1 MHPAQLRA
9 FVAAAE
15 AGGIAAGARRLDMA
29 QPGVTRHLRELER
42 STGTRLLDRR
52 REGSRLTPAGRW
64 LLPRARRLLAD
75 LETLGQQFVEQH
87 GRGGRTLRIG
97 CIAPLLDDLALPA
110 AASLREA
117 GARPAVVVFALTPRE
132 QLDRLREG
140 ELDGAILADAAAADW
155 RRYRSLVV
163 LRTRMAAVVP
173 ARHRLTYR
181 PALRLAELGGEA
193 WASLDDAV
201 FPGRRAFLREVCD
214 AAGFVP
220 GDVREAPSMEAMF
233 RLIAAERRVGIAP
246 LHAARLP
253 HPGCAFLPLL
263 SPSVRTEVRLLRPR
277 RPEAGRI
284 WEGFSGALQAQAARL
299 AARPALER
307 GG

>member
-15 AGGIAAGARRLDMA
+15 AGGIAAGARRLAMA

-42 STGTRLLDRR
+42 ATGARLLERR

-75 LETLGQQFVEQH
+75 LDTLGQQFEEQH
-87 GRGGRTLRIG
+87 GRGGRTLRVG
-97 CIAPLLDDLALPA
+97 CIAPLMDDLALPA
-110 AASLREA
+110 AAAL
-117 GARPAVVVFALTPRE
+117 GGGPRPRAAVFALTPRE

-140 ELDGAILADAAAADW
+140 ELDAAILADAAATDW
-155 RRYRSLVV
+155 RRYRSQVV
-163 LRTRMAAVVP
+163 LRTRMGAVVP
-173 ARHRLTYR
+173 AGHRLTYR
-181 PALRLAELGGEA
+181 PALRLAELRGEA

-201 FPGRRAFLREVCD
+201 FPGRRAFLDEVCG
-214 AAGFVP
+214 AAGFAP
-220 GDVREAPSMEAMF
+220 RDVREAPSMEGMF
-233 RLIAAERRVGIAP
+233 RLIAGERRVGIAP

-253 HPGCAFLPLL
+253 HPGCAFVPLL
-263 SPSVRTEVRLLRPR
+263 SPAVRTEVRLLRPR
-277 RPEAGRI
+277 RAGADRVWEAFAR
-284 WEGFSGALQAQAARL
+284 ALQAQGMRL
-299 AARPALER
+299 GARPALA